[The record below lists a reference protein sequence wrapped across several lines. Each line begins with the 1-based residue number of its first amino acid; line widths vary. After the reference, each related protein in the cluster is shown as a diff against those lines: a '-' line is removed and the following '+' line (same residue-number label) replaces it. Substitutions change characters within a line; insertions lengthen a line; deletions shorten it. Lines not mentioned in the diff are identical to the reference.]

1 MSTDTFTTFTDTQQ
15 RPQPFTSTGTIT
27 TFTDT
32 QPQQRSMYTDT
43 ITTITDT
50 QQRPQPFTSTSALSL
65 SHNIETMLIKQGK
78 QIRALYEL
86 QKATFE
92 RVSSIQN

>member
-1 MSTDTFTTFTDTQQ
+1 MFTSPNDTQQ
-15 RPQPFTSTGTIT
+15 RPQRFETGT
-27 TFTDT
+27 
-32 QPQQRSMYTDT
+32 
-43 ITTITDT
+43 
-50 QQRPQPFTSTSALSL
+50 LSL

-92 RVSSIQN
+92 RVSSIQNQLKKLTSDDDTKLNSKAFSVSTVIII

>member
-1 MSTDTFTTFTDTQQ
+1 MSTN
-15 RPQPFTSTGTIT
+15 
-27 TFTDT
+27 
-32 QPQQRSMYTDT
+32 T

-65 SHNIETMLIKQGK
+65 FHNIETMLIKQGK

-92 RVSSIQN
+92 RVSSIQNQLKKLTSDDDTELNSKVFSVSTVIII